1 MRILHTAD
9 WHIGQTLNGWSREA
23 EHERWLQTLADV
35 IEAEAVDVLLIAG
48 DIFDGINP
56 SGAAQKLFYGALGQF
71 KRRRPG
77 LVTVITSGN
86 HDPAARLEA
95 PSPILT
101 ALDVH
106 VFASLRQAPDQTPD
120 FAAHMVPLF
129 AAGPSPVAW
138 ICAVPFLRAADLPG
152 LSFATEEGRGSPIV
166 AAARR
171 FYAAMATAARDIA
184 GPAPILAMGHLH
196 CAGAEESEGAERRI
210 LIGGEH
216 ALPVDVFPQAFDYVA
231 LGHLHRPQNLDGGRI
246 RYSGSPFP
254 LSAAEVGYRHGVTLI
269 EVADGSLTHRHIDM
283 PRPADV
289 IRIPQTGTASFAD
302 FEAALSRITVPPDL
316 PSGLHPLIYVNLQ
329 ADGPAAVLS
338 TDAERLLAAA
348 PLRTAGL
355 RVRKTTLPEAATAP
369 LSLADTSP
377 EALFRL
383 AFAKANGVEPAPAHI
398 AAFREAMTLEG

>member
-9 WHIGQTLNGWSREA
+9 WHIGQTLNGWTREA
-23 EHERWLQTLADV
+23 EHRLWLETLADL
-35 IEAEAVDVLLIAG
+35 IEREAVDVLMVAG
-48 DIFDGINP
+48 DVFDGINP
-56 SGAAQKLFYGALGQF
+56 SGAAQSLFYSALGQF
-71 KRRRPG
+71 KRRRPD

-95 PSPILT
+95 PSPILA

-106 VFASLRQAPDQTPD
+106 VFGSVRQTPHQGVD

-129 AAGPSPVAW
+129 ASGADPVAW

-152 LSFATEEGRGSPIV
+152 LSFSAEEGRGSPIV

-171 FYAAMATAARDIA
+171 FYAEMAAAARDIA
-184 GPAPILAMGHLH
+184 GAAPILAMGHLH

-216 ALPVDVFPQAFDYVA
+216 ALPPDVFPQAFDYVA
-231 LGHLHRPQNLDGGRI
+231 LGHLHRPQTLDGGRV

-269 EVADGSLTHRHIDM
+269 ELAAGGLTHRHIDM
-283 PRPADV
+283 PRPAEM
-289 IRIPQTGTASFAD
+289 IRIPEIGATSFAK
-302 FEAALSRITVPPDL
+302 FETALAQITVAPDL
-316 PSGLHPLIYVNLQ
+316 PASLHPFVYVSLQ
-329 ADGPAAVLS
+329 ADGPAAVLA
-338 TDAERLLAAA
+338 TEAERLLATA
-348 PLRTAGL
+348 PLRIAGI
-355 RVRKTTLPEAATAP
+355 RVHRIGQHDASPAP
-369 LSLADTSP
+369 ISLSDTSP

-383 AFAKANGVEPAPAHI
+383 AFLKANGVEPGAEHM
-398 AAFREAMTLEG
+398 AAFTEAMALEG